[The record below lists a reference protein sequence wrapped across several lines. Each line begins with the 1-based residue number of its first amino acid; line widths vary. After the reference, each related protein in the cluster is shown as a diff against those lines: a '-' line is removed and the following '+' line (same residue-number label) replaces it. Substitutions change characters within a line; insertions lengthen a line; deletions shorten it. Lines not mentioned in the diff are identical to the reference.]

1 MFAAFDHVEDAVII
15 VIILD
20 GREIPTYFCRKGRK
34 ERKHFILVLISKY
47 FAVFALIA

>member
-1 MFAAFDHVEDAVII
+1 MFAAFDHVEDA

-20 GREIPTYFCRKGRK
+20 GREIPTYFCRKSRK
-34 ERKHFILVLISKY
+34 ERKHFILFLISKY